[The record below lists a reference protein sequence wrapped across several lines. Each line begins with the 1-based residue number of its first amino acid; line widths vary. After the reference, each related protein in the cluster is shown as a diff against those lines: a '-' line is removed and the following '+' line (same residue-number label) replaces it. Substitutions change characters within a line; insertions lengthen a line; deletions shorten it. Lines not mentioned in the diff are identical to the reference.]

1 MHLHNASASAAL
13 DDLWRCVH
21 LMRQQHITLAIF
33 LCFLHCVQHSW
44 WIERGWRTRHCQC
57 NIATQHKQVNED
69 TTIITPV
76 RETVIAPAIMIPSV
90 GSCTAPL
97 LTEST
102 VLDVTKVAC
111 VAWGGILELKRNIV
125 VTVWGEHWC
134 QGGRPA
140 SWQSFIRIAK
150 GSPSKQVEHGAHR
163 VAL

>member
-13 DDLWRCVH
+13 DVLQRCVH
-21 LMRQQHITLAIF
+21 LMGQQHITLAPF

-44 WIERGWRTRHCQC
+44 CIECSWRTQHCLY
-57 NIATQHKQVNED
+57 NIAKQHKQVNID
-69 TTIITPV
+69 TAIITPV

-90 GSCTAPL
+90 GFCTAAL